1 MLHEFLTA
9 NRTELIGRC
18 IAKVAQR
25 PKPKGIPQQLEHG
38 IPLFIDQVIK
48 TLQSEQAH
56 EYKSGVRVSG
66 ASIPKPGDRSE
77 IGATATRHGAEL
89 SKQGFTFDQVVRA
102 YGDLC
107 QAITELACKDSA
119 SINVGEF
126 RTLNRCLDNAIADA
140 VTEFAY
146 QQDNSPT
153 NRGVQAS
160 DERLQILAREMRGH
174 IQTATLAI
182 AAIKAGNVGLNGVT
196 GAILDLSLVSM
207 QSLINRSL
215 GVVHPIAE
223 LPARHEV
230 ISVVGLIAQVK
241 VSTALQ
247 ARARECKFTVT
258 EVDKGLAVDVDRD
271 MLFSV
276 VVALL
281 ENAFKFTKQ
290 RTEVTLNAFAAGERV
305 LIEIVDHCGGLPA
318 GACEK
323 MFLPSTQSVAK
334 AGIRLGLPICRRS
347 VEANN
352 GVLSV
357 RDAPG
362 AGCTFIIDLPR
373 AVLSQAGVL
382 TH

>member
-1 MLHEFLTA
+1 MLHEFLTL
-9 NRTELIGRC
+9 NRPELISRC
-18 IAKVAQR
+18 VAKVAQR
-25 PKPKGIPQQLEHG
+25 PKPKGTPQKLEHG
-38 IPLFIDQVIK
+38 IPLFIDQLIK
-48 TLQSEQAH
+48 TLQAEQAFAH
-56 EYKSGVRVSG
+56 KLSIKVSG
-66 ASIPKPGDRSE
+66 AAGGKTPGRSE

-89 SKQGFTFDQVVRA
+89 SKQGFTFDQVVRV

-119 SINVGEF
+119 PIKVEEF

-146 QQDNSPT
+146 QQDSSTT
-153 NRGVQAS
+153 NRDVQAS
-160 DERLQILAREMRGH
+160 DERLQVLAREMRGH
-174 IQTATLAI
+174 IKSATLAI

-207 QSLINRSL
+207 QSLIDRSL
-215 GVVHPIAE
+215 AAQKVIST

-230 ISVVGLIAQVK
+230 ISIAELIAQVK
-241 VSTALQ
+241 ISTALQ
-247 ARARECKFTVT
+247 AQARECKFTVA
-258 EVDKGLAVDVDRD
+258 EVDKGLAVNADRG

-276 VVALL
+276 VGALL
-281 ENAFKFTKQ
+281 QNAFKFTKQ
-290 RTEVTLNAFAAGERV
+290 GTEVTLNAFAAGERI
-305 LIEIVDHCGGLPA
+305 LIQIVDHCGGLPA
-318 GACEK
+318 GASEK

-334 AGIRLGLPICRRS
+334 AGIGLGLPICRRN

>member
-25 PKPKGIPQQLEHG
+25 PKPKGIPKKLEHG

-48 TLQSEQAH
+48 TLQAEQASAH
-56 EYKSGVRVSG
+56 KLSIKVSG
-66 ASIPKPGDRSE
+66 TSGGDLADRSE

-107 QAITELACKDSA
+107 QAITELAFKDSA
-119 SINVGEF
+119 PINVDEF

-153 NRGVQAS
+153 NKGVQAS

-182 AAIKAGNVGLNGVT
+182 SAIKAGNVGLNGVT

-215 GVVHPIAE
+215 GAVNAIAE

-230 ISVVGLIAQVK
+230 ISMAGFIAQVK
-241 VSTALQ
+241 ISTALQ
-247 ARARECKFTVT
+247 AQARECKFTVT

-290 RTEVTLNAFAAGERV
+290 GTEVTLSAFGAGERV
-305 LIEIVDHCGGLPA
+305 LIEIADHCGGLPA
-318 GACEK
+318 GAWEK

-357 RDAPG
+357 RDAAG

-373 AVLSQAGVL
+373 AVLSQPGVL